1 MKKLFYIVALLGVI
15 TKAIFAQEVNSDTT
29 AQDEKIYRH
38 QQFDMLIGINAGF
51 GGMMTGGIL
60 DGKKGTLALSFD
72 IGLNYDFYVLDWVS
86 VNTGL
91 LLHPEGHLVL
101 DKDVAKIDHKD
112 FNMVDYAAMPLC
124 LTIPIAVH
132 INIPCAD
139 WLYTGLGLNINIP
152 LVSLLDS
159 ANLDIDT
166 KGDVFLSLPIDLG
179 FDMIRADKGGARFFF
194 RVTPTFLAKGV
205 VVPVGFIWQI
215 YNWKIYSKK

>member
-15 TKAIFAQEVNSDTT
+15 TKAIFAQEVNSDTAA

-72 IGLNYDFYVLDWVS
+72 IGLNYDFYVLDWFS

-101 DKDVAKIDHKD
+101 DKDIAEIDHKD
-112 FNMVDYAAMPLC
+112 FNLVNYAATPLC

-132 INIPCAD
+132 VNVPGTD
-139 WLYTGLGLNINIP
+139 WLYTGLGVNINIP
-152 LVSLLDS
+152 VISLLNS
-159 ANLDIDT
+159 AIDT
-166 KGDVFLSLPIDLG
+166 DIKGGVFVSMPIDFG
-179 FDMIRADKGGARFFF
+179 FDLIKPGKGGMRFFM
-194 RVTPTFLAKGV
+194 RITPTFVEHGTT
-205 VVPVGFIWQI
+205 VPIGFIWQI
-215 YNWKIYSKK
+215 YNWKI